1 MTFNLD
7 NTEAMTALT
16 VLRGK
21 TNLEI
26 VNTELKNIVEN
37 MEQVKQNDNTSDQG
51 SRMLKYYGIL
61 TDPSFFKPFGVLLL
75 LFPYALNWTGIDAV
89 QFYFVPILR

>member
-1 MTFNLD
+1 MV
-7 NTEAMTALT
+7 ALT

-21 TNLEI
+21 NNLET
-26 VNTELKNIVEN
+26 VSNELKNITEN
-37 MEQVKQNDNTSDQG
+37 MEQAQQNVKTSDHG
-51 SRMLKYYGIL
+51 SMLKLFKEYCGIL
-61 TDPSFFKPFGVLLL
+61 ADPTFLKPFGVLLL